1 MKQTTQWNDHEER
14 DLPGAQPPRRLTF
27 LKFFM
32 RYPIFILGFG
42 PPLFRSAGVDATKG
56 NLDAWSFLQVG
67 MLLAVVAHA
76 LLRLAY
82 AESIFMPK
90 QIRLI
95 LNLTL
100 VLNFL
105 FLASAAYSPS
115 QFVSAFYAIVDI
127 LILVCVAQ
135 FIADVYKDPPD
146 WMQCLFQLRSMAF
159 LQLGLVLITLAFK
172 PSSVVVIEPGVGVR
186 LYGGGVAPV
195 ALICPLI
202 AIISAYT
209 FLYSLESRS
218 KSSLFFM
225 VGLAGTLITQSRG
238 GEIALIISL
247 ALVIAGWAKMNR
259 RTAYIFISGI
269 MAFTLL
275 FGTVVA
281 TIGIERIWQIVNRG
295 ESAEGIASASGRT
308 DIWKFVIH
316 YCMGHPLGMGYIAGF
331 RILFRSYFSLGSS
344 LKTSHIGNT
353 HNAFMEVLAGAGWP
367 ALALYLL
374 IMAMIVFRGMRSV
387 IKPAFSSI
395 TFDSAAY
402 HANRCTL
409 ALLVCCFAGG
419 MSDADFAV
427 PMRVAFYLQNII
439 IAIILGISGRMIA
452 VYRSRRSDDLRKVS
466 YGMIP

>member
-1 MKQTTQWNDHEER
+1 M
-14 DLPGAQPPRRLTF
+14 
-27 LKFFM
+27 
-32 RYPIFILGFG
+32 
-42 PPLFRSAGVDATKG
+42 
-56 NLDAWSFLQVG
+56 
-67 MLLAVVAHA
+67 
-76 LLRLAY
+76 
-82 AESIFMPK
+82 
-90 QIRLI
+90 
-95 LNLTL
+95 
-100 VLNFL
+100 
-105 FLASAAYSPS
+105 
-115 QFVSAFYAIVDI
+115 
-127 LILVCVAQ
+127 
-135 FIADVYKDPPD
+135 
-146 WMQCLFQLRSMAF
+146 
-159 LQLGLVLITLAFK
+159 
-172 PSSVVVIEPGVGVR
+172 
-186 LYGGGVAPV
+186 
-195 ALICPLI
+195 
-202 AIISAYT
+202 
-209 FLYSLESRS
+209 
-218 KSSLFFM
+218 
-225 VGLAGTLITQSRG
+225 
-238 GEIALIISL
+238 
-247 ALVIAGWAKMNR
+247 
-259 RTAYIFISGI
+259 
-269 MAFTLL
+269 
-275 FGTVVA
+275 
-281 TIGIERIWQIVNRG
+281 GIEHIWQLVNRG